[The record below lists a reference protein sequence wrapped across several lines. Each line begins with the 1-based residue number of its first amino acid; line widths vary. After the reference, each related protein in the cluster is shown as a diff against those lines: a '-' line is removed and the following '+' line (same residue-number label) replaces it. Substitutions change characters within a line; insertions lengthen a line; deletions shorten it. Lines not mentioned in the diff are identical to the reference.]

1 MHQHGSIP
9 PVGGASDHGAG
20 SQHEELDAKLEE
32 LDRLVVAAAEE
43 MDRVRQFL
51 RRMRAAV

>member
-9 PVGGASDHGAG
+9 PVGGAPDHGPG

-32 LDRLVVAAAEE
+32 LDRLVVAATEE
-43 MDRVRQFL
+43 IDRVKQFL